1 MNFRTGREIPV
12 CFSSDE
18 QVTCSAKKSKRG
30 RPLEEERGWAFKK
43 VIEYFEENDEE
54 QLTIMHLTNKMAEIL
69 EHSNC
74 EPYTSWYLK
83 KKIIE
88 RFGDDVVIAEIDG
101 RPDVI
106 TMRPT
111 VAKIL
116 HNFYYEP
123 KEDSTHREEI
133 RLVKAAAT
141 MIKNDIKRHD
151 GSKET
156 YPLSSDMSSVEI
168 AISFLP
174 ESLILL
180 LDTLIIGV
188 DKKFK
193 IASIGQAIM
202 QATRPRVL
210 IAPPQLD

>member
-1 MNFRTGREIPV
+1 
-12 CFSSDE
+12 
-18 QVTCSAKKSKRG
+18 
-30 RPLEEERGWAFKK
+30 
-43 VIEYFEENDEE
+43 
-54 QLTIMHLTNKMAEIL
+54 MAEIL

-111 VAKIL
+111 VAIIV
-116 HNFYYEP
+116 HNFYYKP

-141 MIKNDIKRHD
+141 MIK
-151 GSKET
+151 
-156 YPLSSDMSSVEI
+156 SDMMDQKR
-168 AISFLP
+168 P
-174 ESLILL
+174 IL
-180 LDTLIIGV
+180 
-188 DKKFK
+188 
-193 IASIGQAIM
+193 
-202 QATRPRVL
+202 
-210 IAPPQLD
+210 